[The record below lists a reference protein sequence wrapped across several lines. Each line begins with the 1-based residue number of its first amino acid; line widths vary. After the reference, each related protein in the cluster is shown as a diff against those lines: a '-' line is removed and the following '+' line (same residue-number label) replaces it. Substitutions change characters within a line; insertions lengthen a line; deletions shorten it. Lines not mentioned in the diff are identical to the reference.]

1 MRQKIDLLLKP
12 RWVVRVEPDCSPL
25 RHHAV
30 AVHDTRIVACLPAA
44 EAEQR
49 FAADST
55 VDLPDHVLIPGLVN
69 AHVHAGMNLLRGF
82 ADDLP
87 LMRWLSEAIWPAE
100 AEHASAAF
108 VRDGSLLAAAE
119 MLAGGITTCNDM
131 YFFPD
136 AAAEAF
142 DRVGMRAMIGMV
154 VIEFPTAYA
163 SGPDDYLAKGLAIRD
178 NWKGYDRLQFC
189 LAPHAPYTVS
199 DDTFKRIL
207 NLADELDLTIHVHLH
222 ETASEISQ
230 AIEQTGMRPLE
241 RLDRLGIVGP
251 NLLAVHAVHLDAAE
265 ITTLRAK
272 GSRVVHCPSSNMKLA
287 SGIAPVR
294 GLLAAGIPV
303 ALGTDGA
310 ASNNRLD
317 LFQEMRHAALLAK
330 VASSD
335 ASAVPAHQALWM
347 ATMGGAHAIGMEST
361 VGSITEGKQADL
373 VAISLASL
381 ETQPCFDP
389 VSQLVYAA
397 GREHVSHVWVDGNLS
412 AENGKVLQISNRE
425 LLAIAALW
433 QNKLKGKA
441 APIY

>member
-1 MRQKIDLLLKP
+1 
-12 RWVVRVEPDCSPL
+12 
-25 RHHAV
+25 
-30 AVHDTRIVACLPAA
+30 
-44 EAEQR
+44 
-49 FAADST
+49 
-55 VDLPDHVLIPGLVN
+55 
-69 AHVHAGMNLLRGF
+69 
-82 ADDLP
+82 
-87 LMRWLSEAIWPAE
+87 
-100 AEHASAAF
+100 
-108 VRDGSLLAAAE
+108 
-119 MLAGGITTCNDM
+119 
-131 YFFPD
+131 
-136 AAAEAF
+136 
-142 DRVGMRAMIGMV
+142 
-154 VIEFPTAYA
+154 
-163 SGPDDYLAKGLAIRD
+163 
-178 NWKGYDRLQFC
+178 
-189 LAPHAPYTVS
+189 
-199 DDTFKRIL
+199 
-207 NLADELDLTIHVHLH
+207 
-222 ETASEISQ
+222 
-230 AIEQTGMRPLE
+230 
-241 RLDRLGIVGP
+241 
-251 NLLAVHAVHLDAAE
+251 
-265 ITTLRAK
+265 
-272 GSRVVHCPSSNMKLA
+272 MKLA

>member
-1 MRQKIDLLLKP
+1 M
-12 RWVVRVEPDCSPL
+12 
-25 RHHAV
+25 
-30 AVHDTRIVACLPAA
+30 HDTRIVACLPAA

-199 DDTFKRIL
+199 DETFKRIL
-207 NLADELDLTIHVHLH
+207 NLADELDLTIHLHLH
-222 ETASEISQ
+222 ETYQRNFPGDRTDRDAP
-230 AIEQTGMRPLE
+230 ARTPRPTRHRRPE
-241 RLDRLGIVGP
+241 PARGP
-251 NLLAVHAVHLDAAE
+251 
-265 ITTLRAK
+265 R
-272 GSRVVHCPSSNMKLA
+272 G
-287 SGIAPVR
+287 APR
-294 GLLAAGIPV
+294 
-303 ALGTDGA
+303 
-310 ASNNRLD
+310 
-317 LFQEMRHAALLAK
+317 
-330 VASSD
+330 
-335 ASAVPAHQALWM
+335 
-347 ATMGGAHAIGMEST
+347 
-361 VGSITEGKQADL
+361 
-373 VAISLASL
+373 
-381 ETQPCFDP
+381 CC
-389 VSQLVYAA
+389 
-397 GREHVSHVWVDGNLS
+397 
-412 AENGKVLQISNRE
+412 
-425 LLAIAALW
+425 
-433 QNKLKGKA
+433 
-441 APIY
+441 